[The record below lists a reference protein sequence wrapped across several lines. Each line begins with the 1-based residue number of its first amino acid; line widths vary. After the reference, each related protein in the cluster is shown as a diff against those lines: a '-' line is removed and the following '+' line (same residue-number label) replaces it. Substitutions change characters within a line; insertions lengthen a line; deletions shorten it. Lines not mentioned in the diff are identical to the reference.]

1 LKVGFPASKASRF
14 FARAKL
20 SFRVGFVLRHFFGFV
35 FRETLERV
43 VLARF
48 KGRFFFG
55 IVY

>member
-20 SFRVGFVLRHFFGFV
+20 SLRVGFVLRRFFGFV
-35 FRETLERV
+35 FRETLEGV